1 MNINLIPRSLASRTS
16 LFLLVVIVLAQLLS
30 GAIWYQH
37 SANKD
42 KQGLL
47 NTIRSLTLSAS
58 STVSFFQTL
67 PSEYRHLVLNQLR
80 NMGGTRFFVSLNN
93 HQIPLTPIAESE
105 RKSLVIDE
113 VKTVLGSELDNV
125 RSMSID
131 FTLREH
137 LKVFN
142 NELPIDELP
151 LLWAHYTLSYGDINP
166 PILVM
171 QIEVAPSEWF
181 YLAAVLPAPYVN
193 LETSFFDIRE
203 WLTMFLS
210 AFLLLGCTW
219 LVVRKELRP
228 IRALAKAA
236 TLMSSKL
243 KVPNVKEEGSSEFRA
258 AIHAFNK
265 MNRRIDS
272 HINDREMLFSAI
284 SHDLKTPIACLK
296 LRSEMLDNAE
306 DRERFSRIAN
316 DLDLMVKGA
325 LQCIKATDIH
335 EEIELISIPALLEH
349 IISTTQNGSS
359 TILVHTHN
367 AQPYAGKPLAMKRC
381 LQNLIDNGIKYGQK
395 VEIDINDSEESL
407 VINIWDHGKGVDP
420 TLIDKICEPYF
431 RIENTSDKEGNGL
444 GLTITQSI
452 VKAHGGH
459 LSFQPAST
467 GGLCAT
473 LTFPRG

>member
-113 VKTVLGSELDNV
+113 VKAVLGSELDNI

-171 QIEVAPSEWF
+171 QIEVAPGEWF

-243 KVPNVKEEGSSEFRA
+243 KVPDVSEEGSSEFRA

-335 EEIELISIPALLEH
+335 EEIELINIPALLEH
-349 IISTTQNGSS
+349 IISATQNGSS
-359 TILVHTHN
+359 TILVHSHN

-395 VEIDINDSEESL
+395 VEIDVNDSEESL
-407 VINIWDHGKGVDP
+407 VISIWDHGNGVEP
-420 TLIDKICEPYF
+420 ALIDKICEPYF

-459 LSFQPAST
+459 LSFQPATT